1 LDHGFKVKRIAI
13 IPARGGSKRI
23 PRKNIIE
30 FHGKPIMAYSI
41 EAALS
46 SKLFDEVMVSTE
58 DNEIQK
64 IALKYGASVPFLRSA
79 RVSDDFATT
88 ADVIA
93 EVLDNY
99 TSKLGVDFD
108 SFCCIYATA
117 PFVTAQKLSEAHELY
132 AGAGAGSLVTV
143 VKYGFP
149 PQRAFTIIDGRLGYI
164 DPENRNTRS
173 QDLTP
178 IYHDAGQFYW
188 GVVSQFR
195 DNRSLVSEDALPFI
209 VPETEV
215 QDIDDLIDL
224 ELAKLKFIQI
234 YKGNDT

>member
-1 LDHGFKVKRIAI
+1 
-13 IPARGGSKRI
+13 
-23 PRKNIIE
+23 
-30 FHGKPIMAYSI
+30 MA
-41 EAALS
+41 
-46 SKLFDEVMVSTE
+46 
-58 DNEIQK
+58 
-64 IALKYGASVPFLRSA
+64 
-79 RVSDDFATT
+79 
-88 ADVIA
+88 
-93 EVLDNY
+93 
-99 TSKLGVDFD
+99 
-108 SFCCIYATA
+108 
-117 PFVTAQKLSEAHELY
+117 
-132 AGAGAGSLVTV
+132 V

-188 GVVSQFR
+188 GGVSQFR

-224 ELAKLKFIQI
+224 ELAKLKFIQV
-234 YKGNDT
+234 YKGNDS